1 MFKISGITKMII
13 LTNDDGIHSPALKTT
28 LNALSGKKILA
39 VVPSVDVSG
48 CSMCITIDRPIN
60 VERKT
65 ISNHEVFACDGKTAD
80 CVLLAKTITK
90 GSVSGLISGIN
101 TGPNLGIDV
110 LYSGTIAGA
119 RKGTLLGI
127 PSVAISVE
135 KNYKKKEKMHFESAG
150 LILNLIKDLIVTNPP
165 PKRHFINVNV
175 PNQPIKKIRGAVI
188 TSLGRRG
195 YVDRMK
201 KIDHQDGRM
210 SFICEDEEISED
222 LTPQTD
228 SWAIIQKF
236 ISLTLLKDMINDS
249 VSSWDLSPWIKAIN
263 AFLEEKNEKI

>member
-1 MFKISGITKMII
+1 MFKVSKGAKMII

-28 LNALSGKKILA
+28 LNALSGKKILT

-48 CSMCITIDRPIN
+48 CSMCITIDRPID
-60 VERKT
+60 VRKEV
-65 ISNHEVFACDGKTAD
+65 IDGHEVFACGGKTAD
-80 CVLLAKTITK
+80 CVLLAKTIAK
-90 GSVSGLISGIN
+90 ESISGLISGIN

-127 PSVAISVE
+127 PSVAISIE
-135 KNYKKKEKMHFESAG
+135 KNYKKKEKMYFESAG
-150 LILNLIKDLIVTNPP
+150 LILGLIKNLIITNPP

-175 PNQPIKKIRGAVI
+175 PNQPIKKIPKAVI

-201 KIDHQDGRM
+201 KINHQDGRM
-210 SFICEDEEISED
+210 SFICEDEEVNED
-222 LTPQTD
+222 FTPQTD
-228 SWAIIQKF
+228 SWAISQKF

-249 VSSWDLSPWIKAIN
+249 MSNWDLGPWVQAIN
-263 AFLEEKNEKI
+263 TFLEGRNEKI